1 MLNLISGH
9 IKVSGSTFSKSPI
22 HCYFLLEF
30 FFFLVMDI
38 PVIPMDLLGDEVF
51 TMRKLKLPQNFSG
64 SVYCYFSSRFYTCS
78 NVLNVVA

>member
-9 IKVSGSTFSKSPI
+9 IKVSGSTFSKSP
-22 HCYFLLEF
+22 YTLLF
-30 FFFLVMDI
+30 STGIFFLVMDI

-64 SVYCYFSSRFYTCS
+64 SVHS
-78 NVLNVVA
+78 NLLLFFQADSIHVLMY